1 MVFEKLS
8 QLIAEHFSIDVEDIT
23 MDTNF
28 MEDLNADSI
37 DLMELMMA
45 AEETFGMTAMEARCC
60 GTEAI
65 VYKDT
70 ACEEIVN
77 QFGGIAVPKGP
88 EHLLEAIEK
97 LTKEETA

>member
-8 QLIAEHFSIDVEDIT
+8 KLIAEHFSIDVEDIT

-45 AEETFGMTAMEARCC
+45 AEETFEMDEVEESAMSGLKTVGDVVGYISDR
-60 GTEAI
+60 
-65 VYKDT
+65 
-70 ACEEIVN
+70 
-77 QFGGIAVPKGP
+77 
-88 EHLLEAIEK
+88 L
-97 LTKEETA
+97 

>member
-45 AEETFGMTAMEARCC
+45 AEETFGMEEVEESAMSGLKTVGDVVGYFSDR
-60 GTEAI
+60 
-65 VYKDT
+65 
-70 ACEEIVN
+70 
-77 QFGGIAVPKGP
+77 
-88 EHLLEAIEK
+88 L
-97 LTKEETA
+97 

>member
-37 DLMELMMA
+37 DIMDLMMSVEDEFGL
-45 AEETFGMTAMEARCC
+45 AEVDESAMESIKTV
-60 GTEAI
+60 GDVVGYI
-65 VYKDT
+65 S
-70 ACEEIVN
+70 
-77 QFGGIAVPKGP
+77 
-88 EHLLEAIEK
+88 EHI
-97 LTKEETA
+97 

>member
-45 AEETFGMTAMEARCC
+45 AEETFGMEEVEESAMAGLKTVGDVVGYISDR
-60 GTEAI
+60 
-65 VYKDT
+65 
-70 ACEEIVN
+70 
-77 QFGGIAVPKGP
+77 
-88 EHLLEAIEK
+88 L
-97 LTKEETA
+97 

>member
-37 DLMELMMA
+37 DLMDLMMSVEDEFGL
-45 AEETFGMTAMEARCC
+45 EEVEESAMESIKTV
-60 GTEAI
+60 GDVVGYI
-65 VYKDT
+65 SDH
-70 ACEEIVN
+70 I
-77 QFGGIAVPKGP
+77 
-88 EHLLEAIEK
+88 
-97 LTKEETA
+97 

>member
-45 AEETFGMTAMEARCC
+45 AEETFGMDEVEESAMS
-60 GTEAI
+60 GLKT
-65 VYKDT
+65 VGD
-70 ACEEIVN
+70 V
-77 QFGGIAVPKGP
+77 GGYISDR
-88 EHLLEAIEK
+88 L
-97 LTKEETA
+97 

>member
-8 QLIAEHFSIDVEDIT
+8 QLIAEHFSIDVENIT

-45 AEETFGMTAMEARCC
+45 AEETFGMDEVEESAMSGLKTVGDVVGYISDR
-60 GTEAI
+60 
-65 VYKDT
+65 
-70 ACEEIVN
+70 
-77 QFGGIAVPKGP
+77 
-88 EHLLEAIEK
+88 L
-97 LTKEETA
+97 

>member
-45 AEETFGMTAMEARCC
+45 AEETFGMEEVEESAMS
-60 GTEAI
+60 GLKTVGDVVGYI
-65 VYKDT
+65 SDH
-70 ACEEIVN
+70 I
-77 QFGGIAVPKGP
+77 
-88 EHLLEAIEK
+88 
-97 LTKEETA
+97 

>member
-45 AEETFGMTAMEARCC
+45 AEETFGMEEVEESAMSGLKTVVDVVGYISDR
-60 GTEAI
+60 
-65 VYKDT
+65 
-70 ACEEIVN
+70 
-77 QFGGIAVPKGP
+77 
-88 EHLLEAIEK
+88 L
-97 LTKEETA
+97 

>member
-37 DLMELMMA
+37 DLMDLMMA
-45 AEETFGMTAMEARCC
+45 AEETFGMEEVEESAMS
-60 GTEAI
+60 GLKTVGDVVGYI
-65 VYKDT
+65 SDH
-70 ACEEIVN
+70 I
-77 QFGGIAVPKGP
+77 
-88 EHLLEAIEK
+88 
-97 LTKEETA
+97 

>member
-45 AEETFGMTAMEARCC
+45 AEETFGMVEVEESAMSGLKTVGDVVGYISDR
-60 GTEAI
+60 
-65 VYKDT
+65 
-70 ACEEIVN
+70 
-77 QFGGIAVPKGP
+77 
-88 EHLLEAIEK
+88 L
-97 LTKEETA
+97 

>member
-23 MDTNF
+23 MDTTF

-45 AEETFGMTAMEARCC
+45 AEETFGMEEVEESAMSGLKTVGDVVGYISDR
-60 GTEAI
+60 
-65 VYKDT
+65 
-70 ACEEIVN
+70 
-77 QFGGIAVPKGP
+77 
-88 EHLLEAIEK
+88 L
-97 LTKEETA
+97 